1 MNKIQLF
8 RRRYIPDEIKELKD
22 DVVLAADDKMI
33 LTKWNVLKPRKDIAR
48 GVSAYFLDK
57 GIKVSK
63 VYDAEDNLVYWY
75 CDIIETVHEVG
86 SLKFVFIDLLIDV
99 LIYPDGF
106 VKVVDMDEFA
116 DIMDEKRLDNSV
128 IAQALRSA
136 DALLQLIYS
145 GKFGSYTKIIE
156 DAENI

>member
-22 DVVLAADDKMI
+22 DIVLSADDKMI

-75 CDIIETVHEVG
+75 CDIIETVHEEG
-86 SLKFVFIDLLIDV
+86 SLKYVFNDLLIDV
-99 LIYPDGF
+99 LVYPDGF

-116 DIMDEKRLDNSV
+116 ELLWNSLNEDNKVSLFVRYIDIET
-128 IAQALRSA
+128 
-136 DALLQLIYS
+136 
-145 GKFGSYTKIIE
+145 GKYESKII
-156 DAENI
+156 NKNK